1 MPMNSLPTAILA
13 HMVAVN
19 NVPPPPLRNI
29 PGLKPNKTINYGQ
42 LNALCHIRGLQS
54 SRHSSLNLTAH
65 NTFIK
70 QYPQIFSHEK
80 SVFPKIFQQDEKRK
94 CCGKTEEKKPEHD
107 YSHNISVYV
116 RQARG
121 GPILHEEE
129 RATLKFIQFL
139 DILKKLPVHR
149 TIHEQNIVWRML
161 KKIPLLSSQLSDEQ
175 LKILSRN
182 VVSETWTKGSTV
194 IGDDGLYIILKGFA
208 RPQVKVLR
216 SLTGEEDSVIS
227 SISRESLVFD
237 AQLKDSTVAEIY
249 LPSRQLV
256 LKKWST
262 FGSLEVTS
270 ETEMDKTLHSVVIE
284 EDCEILKIPAKEFE
298 KLKLEK
304 VKHDNVQKLKLI
316 SKCPFYEN
324 WPTLSIYE
332 LVSLSKWKIF
342 PPGHVLV
349 ESGTVIS
356 FVGFINSG
364 YCNIYRNVVGLVS
377 LRLNKMK
384 KVKKL
389 VYMGKLRE
397 KQSFGEISILLQ
409 DPFTCTIITGG
420 EVEMTII
427 EDKDILGKSLDPVT
441 KELMIQTA
449 KPTFGHLTEEDVK
462 NEYIQKVRERE
473 WKYFKKKTIKRILH
487 CNGVLPGFG
496 KWDHYWPSIPRN
508 LKDTLVS
515 Y

>member
-1 MPMNSLPTAILA
+1 MT
-13 HMVAVN
+13 
-19 NVPPPPLRNI
+19 
-29 PGLKPNKTINYGQ
+29 G
-42 LNALCHIRGLQS
+42 
-54 SRHSSLNLTAH
+54 
-65 NTFIK
+65 
-70 QYPQIFSHEK
+70 
-80 SVFPKIFQQDEKRK
+80 EKRS
-94 CCGKTEEKKPEHD
+94 GDRVLEGINEEKWRRVVGVKK
-107 YSHNISVYV
+107 
-116 RQARG
+116 RG
-121 GPILHEEE
+121 FELGEMKGIINGG
-129 RATLKFIQFL
+129 R
-139 DILKKLPVHR
+139 PVHR

-182 VVSETWTKGSTV
+182 VVSETWTKGSIV
-194 IGDDGLYIILKGFA
+194 IGDDGLYIILKGLA

-216 SLTGEEDSVIS
+216 SLTDDEDSVIS

-249 LPSRQLV
+249 LPSPQLV

-262 FGSLEVTS
+262 FGSLEVMS
-270 ETEMDKTLHSVVIE
+270 ETEMDKTLRSVVTE

-298 KLKLEK
+298 KLKLLKSERASLK
-304 VKHDNVQKLKLI
+304 SSVSTVLHPSSPSLHTSTAARRLTVGTKLAMMKAGG
-316 SKCPFYEN
+316 
-324 WPTLSIYE
+324 SIAR
-332 LVSLSKWKIF
+332 VSSLSCL
-342 PPGHVLV
+342 VLV

-364 YCNIYRNVVGLVS
+364 YCNIYRNVVGLMS

-420 EVEMTII
+420 EVEMMVI
-427 EDKDILGKSLDPVT
+427 EDEDILALDPVT

-473 WKYFKKKTIKRILH
+473 WKYFKVIL
-487 CNGVLPGFG
+487 NFRSQ
-496 KWDHYWPSIPRN
+496 PSQQTTQ
-508 LKDTLVS
+508 KDS
-515 Y
+515 